1 MTDPPAAP
9 TIAALHAAYAAG
21 LDPARVIADTYRR
34 IEVTVSRF
42 PVLRVVQAELFR
54 LRFLGR
60 GNRILERNLSDRH
73 ALELTMNALAVS
85 AAG

>member
-1 MTDPPAAP
+1 MRDDRNPCCFPPAR
-9 TIAALHAAYAAG
+9 TGEIILK
-21 LDPARVIADTYRR
+21 LDEQMRYSR
-34 IEVTVSRF
+34 IEITVSRF
-42 PVLRVVQAELFR
+42 PVLRVVEAELFR

-60 GNRILERNLSDRH
+60 GDRILERNLSDRH